1 MGLMQV
7 SMPIRSVSGALAI
20 ALRLSVVGLALATA
34 AIHATL
40 GGWLFLANAAG
51 YTVLALAMIAPSAFI
66 GRWRWVVR
74 AALIGFTVAT
84 IVGWLMFGPRFHL
97 AYVDKIIE
105 LVLLAVLLAEIHLH
119 DGGPANVLR
128 RSVDLALGIGRSV
141 LPFAGRGTAR

>member
-7 SMPIRSVSGALAI
+7 SIPSRSVPGALAI
-20 ALRLSVVGLALATA
+20 ALRLVVVGLALATA

-51 YTVLALAMIAPSAFI
+51 YTVLLLAMIAPIAFLA
-66 GRWRWVVR
+66 RWRWVVR

-84 IVGWLMFGPRFHL
+84 IVGWFMFGARFPL
-97 AYVDKIIE
+97 AYVDKVIE
-105 LVLLAVLLAEIHLH
+105 LVLLAVLLAEVHVH

-128 RSVDLALGIGRSV
+128 RSVDLALGIARSV
-141 LPFAGRGTAR
+141 LRLPTLETAR